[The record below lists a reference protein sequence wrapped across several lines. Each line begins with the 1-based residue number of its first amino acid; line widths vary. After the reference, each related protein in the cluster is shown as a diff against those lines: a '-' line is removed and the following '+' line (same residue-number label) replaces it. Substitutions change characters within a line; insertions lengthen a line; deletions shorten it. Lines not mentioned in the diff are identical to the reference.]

1 MALSL
6 DREDLRIRWK
16 HTRRRFI
23 QQNPRRPRIDM
34 MKVMCQ
40 SHARHFCQ
48 RAGHL
53 HSHRTSANEYE
64 RKQLL
69 YLRRGSLGRLECNE
83 LLSLFKCQ
91 QYLCADPVGVAQR
104 NQAGRNP
111 RPLVVPKVVIPNAG
125 GEDTEIVWKA
135 SFSTRK
141 KPLSRTNA
149 GTSA

>member
-6 DREDLRIRWK
+6 SREDIRIRRK
-16 HTRRRFI
+16 HTRCRFI

-53 HSHRTSANEYE
+53 HSHRTCANEYE

-69 YLRRGSLGRLECNE
+69 YGRSLGQLECSE
-83 LLSLFKCQ
+83 FFSLFKCQ
-91 QYLCADPVGVAQR
+91 QYLRADPVGVAKR
-104 NQAGRNP
+104 HQAGRNP
-111 RPLVVPKVVIPNAG
+111 RPLVVSKVVILNAG
-125 GEDTEIVWKA
+125 GEDEEIVWYLA
-135 SFSTRK
+135 
-141 KPLSRTNA
+141 LLEANNA
-149 GTSA
+149 L